1 MMRRVEDLM
10 KLIEIPS
17 VTGEEGR
24 LAHHLRD
31 RLAATGRPVVLDAMS
46 LLVPPPDDSRPLVV
60 LSGHLDTVPPRGNE
74 IPRLDGGE
82 VWGRGAADMKGGLA
96 VIASLLDD
104 PRTGAGWAR
113 VGAILYTGEEGPMEQ
128 NDLGRLLDGAASWAT
143 SAALAILLEPTDV
156 HIEVGCVGLVNAE
169 VVFRGEACHSAR
181 PWLGRNAVEMAL
193 PWLESIAGFRPRDHE
208 VAGFTF
214 RETATVTTLH
224 AGTARNM
231 VPGELV
237 ANLNYRF
244 PPGWDLE
251 RGRSAARR
259 LAEGAGEVRVIDEAP
274 SAEVPIER
282 PQFAAFVQGSG
293 LPCRAKQAWTDVAQF
308 SARGVPA
315 LNFGPGD
322 PQLAH
327 RDDER
332 VRIEALDRCHA
343 TIAAFLAGDVPFSKG
358 KGARTEENRAGG
370 RGEGS

>member
-1 MMRRVEDLM
+1 MRRVEDLM
-10 KLIEIPS
+10 KLIAIPS
-17 VTGEEGR
+17 VTGDEER
-24 LAHHLRD
+24 LARYLRD
-31 RLAATGRPVVLDAMS
+31 RLAATGRPVVLDGSS
-46 LLVPPPDDSRPLVV
+46 LLVPPEDDTRPLIV

-74 IPRLDGGE
+74 TPRLETDA

-104 PRTGAGWAR
+104 PQTGAGWSR
-113 VGAILYTGEEGPMEQ
+113 VGAILYAGEEGPMEQ
-128 NDLGRLLDGAASWAT
+128 NDLGRLLDGAAKWAAR
-143 SAALAILLEPTDV
+143 AALAILLEPTDA
-156 HIEVGCVGLVNAE
+156 HIEVGCVGLVNVEAI
-169 VVFRGEACHSAR
+169 FRGEACHSAR
-181 PWLGRNAVEMAL
+181 PWLGCNAVEMAL
-193 PWLESIAGFRPRDHE
+193 PWLASIAKFQPREHE

-224 AGTARNM
+224 AGTARNI
-231 VPGELV
+231 VPGELI

-244 PPGWDLE
+244 PPGWD
-251 RGRSAARR
+251 RDRARKSACS
-259 LAEGAGEVRVIDEAP
+259 LAEGASEMRVVDEAP

-282 PQFAAFVQGSG
+282 PQYAAFVHGSG

-308 SARGVPA
+308 SERGVPA

-332 VRIEALDRCHA
+332 VRIDAMDRCHA
-343 TIAAFLAGDVPFSKG
+343 TVRSFLVGDAPFSQRLDSQ
-358 KGARTEENRAGG
+358 ADEDRTGS